1 MVTEPAQSTVATFA
15 SGLSAGA
22 LALFGV
28 TYLGLLWA
36 LIGAVV
42 SLMFT
47 PPQSRGLALVAVVG
61 GMFTGAV
68 LGDIAVLAVVLAFP
82 SAPLALTSK
91 IHLGFA
97 FIIGAGA
104 KRILGALIEMLVKR
118 IGKAG
123 GEA

>member
-1 MVTEPAQSTVATFA
+1 MVTLPAQSTVATFA

-28 TYLGLLWA
+28 SYLGLLWA

-47 PPQSRGLALVAVVG
+47 PPQSRGLALAAVVG
-61 GMFTGAV
+61 GMFTGAA
-68 LGDIAVLAVVLAFP
+68 LGDLVMVLIDGSMSVAVAAKLHIGMAFM
-82 SAPLALTSK
+82 
-91 IHLGFA
+91 
-97 FIIGAGA
+97 IGAGA
-104 KRILGALIEMLVKR
+104 KRILGALIETLVKR